1 MFELKAGLANLL
13 DNLEF
18 DNMSSKFDN
27 LLDIFNWFCR
37 PLNFSKRKA
46 SPNIPIKTTGMIC
59 KRNSSH

>member
-27 LLDIFNWFCR
+27 LLDIFNWFWR